1 MVLEWWHWAVVG
13 VVLIL
18 AELALPAFVL
28 LWFGVAAMLVAGL
41 VWLVP
46 GISLIAQVLV
56 LIIASGGLVALW
68 FKVVKPGRHKT
79 RLGMADAGVIGEVG
93 VLIENVAP
101 FKRGRVRFQRPMVGA
116 DVWECIAEEDIQ
128 SGDRVR
134 VLAVEGSLLSVGR
147 DTPRRG

>member
-116 DVWECIAEEDIQ
+116 DVP

-147 DTPRRG
+147 DAPRRG